1 MFTSSSEKASSNISR
16 FKLLAFVT
24 DAPWLLEALSTAT
37 PSPEELASIPR
48 VFKFSSEKA
57 SSNVST
63 FKLHAFVTDAPWLL
77 EAVSTVKPSPEEPT
91 STPQLFTS
99 SLEKASSTSTA
110 APAEKPASA
119 PSASIPTPET
129 ALKPVN
135 HSQDQTLEDAEIAE
149 SDGFPNSDGVHLL
162 TTINNWHKIYKLP
175 LLKRNRQ
182 LELNALKTGTDGAGL
197 NQNHELNKGTMA
209 QVISP
214 GMYNV
219 LKDIPVCT
227 MLYRLGNHSVI
238 RIHGKSTS

>member
-1 MFTSSSEKASSNISR
+1 M
-16 FKLLAFVT
+16 
-24 DAPWLLEALSTAT
+24 
-37 PSPEELASIPR
+37 
-48 VFKFSSEKA
+48 
-57 SSNVST
+57 
-63 FKLHAFVTDAPWLL
+63 
-77 EAVSTVKPSPEEPT
+77 KPSPEEPT

-99 SLEKASSTSTA
+99 SLEKSSSTSTP

-149 SDGFPNSDGVHLL
+149 SDGFPYSDGV
-162 TTINNWHKIYKLP
+162 TTINNWHKIFQLP

-214 GMYNV
+214 GMYTV
-219 LKDIPVCT
+219 LKDNPVCT
-227 MLYRLGNHSVI
+227 MLYQLGNHSVI
-238 RIHGKSTS
+238 RIHGK

>member
-1 MFTSSSEKASSNISR
+1 M
-16 FKLLAFVT
+16 
-24 DAPWLLEALSTAT
+24 
-37 PSPEELASIPR
+37 
-48 VFKFSSEKA
+48 FKFSSEKA
-57 SSNVST
+57 SSTVST

-77 EAVSTVKPSPEEPT
+77 EAVSTVKTSPEEPT

-99 SLEKASSTSTA
+99 SLEKASSTSTP
-110 APAEKPASA
+110 APAEKTASA
-119 PSASIPTPET
+119 PLPTPET

-135 HSQDQTLEDAEIAE
+135 HSQDQKLEDAEIAE
-149 SDGFPNSDGVHLL
+149 SDGFPYSDGVHLL

-214 GMYNV
+214 GMYTL

-227 MLYRLGNHSVI
+227 ALSPRKSQPHSNAWKI
-238 RIHGKSTS
+238 N